1 MCILIYARGS
11 ARRKV
16 LLLIYTFSPPVFFGV
31 CSFEFALL
39 RVSHSLSLS
48 HPPTHLI
55 YTYMLAHMS
64 QPSASFQNPSPCHPN
79 SLSVSHYAFYRETY
93 NSAAVCSLF
102 NNLLSS
108 CCSSLRETLCATRA
122 DAKGGGGAGSASS
135 SNHIIL
141 KHLKY
146 LRRLASSSC
155 YYIFLINYAL
165 NIPTTAR
172 ALSRALI
179 FEAAAII
186 VSQTAHS
193 PPFLRRSSIFLVQII
208 LCARESRRAGGWAS
222 ERERCW

>member
-1 MCILIYARGS
+1 VFFIQQFTLE
-11 ARRKV
+11 
-16 LLLIYTFSPPVFFGV
+16 LLL
-31 CSFEFALL
+31 L
-39 RVSHSLSLS
+39 
-48 HPPTHLI
+48 
-55 YTYMLAHMS
+55 
-64 QPSASFQNPSPCHPN
+64 
-79 SLSVSHYAFYRETY
+79 
-93 NSAAVCSLF
+93 
-102 NNLLSS
+102 
-108 CCSSLRETLCATRA
+108 SLRETLCATRA
-122 DAKGGGGAGSASS
+122 DAKGGGGAGSASSS

-208 LCARESRRAGGWAS
+208 LCARESRRAGGRAS
-222 ERERCW
+222 ESGVGNVFCHLLTGIICPHLLARHHQAKALRYQQLVHCMAV

>member
-1 MCILIYARGS
+1 
-11 ARRKV
+11 
-16 LLLIYTFSPPVFFGV
+16 V
-31 CSFEFALL
+31 CLT
-39 RVSHSLSLS
+39 HSLS
-48 HPPTHLI
+48 HPPTH
-55 YTYMLAHMS
+55 TYMHKRSLTCHS
-64 QPSASFQNPSPCHPN
+64 QQCRCVFFIQQFT
-79 SLSVSHYAFYRETY
+79 LE
-93 NSAAVCSLF
+93 
-102 NNLLSS
+102 LLLL
-108 CCSSLRETLCATRA
+108 SLRETLCATRA

-208 LCARESRRAGGWAS
+208 LCARESRQAGGRAG